1 MYTNISCTA
10 SIIPN
15 TMASRTSGS
24 STCTFTDITAS
35 NTVNFKSWL
44 YFKKSGNHVP
54 QNNNTIAS
62 LHNRYYYDYYSWYY
76 IHFMGKKIL
85 GKWAKKHGYIQLSD
99 HLNVSTPERSLCSY
113 TGLTRR
119 RREQKEYKS
128 GTGRQG
134 GLISKRISQSL
145 EGEWKFLS

>member
-1 MYTNISCTA
+1 MI
-10 SIIPN
+10 
-15 TMASRTSGS
+15 
-24 STCTFTDITAS
+24 
-35 NTVNFKSWL
+35 
-44 YFKKSGNHVP
+44 
-54 QNNNTIAS
+54 
-62 LHNRYYYDYYSWYY
+62 LHPL
-76 IHFMGKKIL
+76 HGEKIL

-99 HLNVSTPERSLCSY
+99 HFNVSTPERSLCSY

-145 EGEWKFLS
+145 EGE